1 MTFYR
6 FASGRVNHVFC
17 NTCGCQLYE
26 TLDGEPDWEDA
37 YEGKNGQPRYRFWVK
52 VMAGVYMGG
61 GVRGGVGPGR
71 GGGRVDVQGGM
82 VDVEPK
88 FRIRL

>member
-1 MTFYR
+1 M
-6 FASGRVNHVFC
+6 NHVFC

-26 TLDGEPDWEDA
+26 TLDGQPDSEDA
-37 YEGKNGQPRYRFWVK
+37 YEGMKGEQTDKLWVK
-52 VMAGVYMGG
+52 VNVAAFN
-61 GVRGGVGPGR
+61 GVGDRLGD
-71 GGGRVDVQGGM
+71 GTGKGWGRVDVQGGM